1 MAKKGLFPWILLAVG
16 LFVAGYAWATKNAQ
30 VKLAEERVK
39 AKEQE
44 IVGLREERRQIQ
56 GRLAE
61 LDARILEIDE
71 KAAAREAWLRNQI
84 EKTNTAS
91 PQQLVDEGSRILEAK
106 DITTDGKT
114 VTMGVETWRRAVKIF
129 QSEEGYRLT
138 KEPDWIQKLSL
149 RDQSISEF
157 KLDAIAA
164 GKQIA
169 ALESINREFKDLVGK
184 QKQASLFE
192 KALYAGLGYA
202 LGTLSEKIF

>member
-1 MAKKGLFPWILLAVG
+1 MKAKSAIPWILLAIG
-16 LFVAGYAWATKNAQ
+16 LFVAGYTWANKNAR

-44 IVGLREERRQIQ
+44 VQAAKAEVKER
-56 GRLAE
+56 
-61 LDARILEIDE
+61 DAIIARTDAAIADMDA
-71 KAAAREAWLRNQI
+71 KATAREAWLRKQI
-84 EKTNTAS
+84 EKTNTAT

-114 VTMGVETWRRAVKIF
+114 VTMGVETWRKGVKIF

-149 RDQSISEF
+149 RDVQISD
-157 KLDAIAA
+157 LRLNAIAA
-164 GKQIA
+164 ANAIA
-169 ALESINREFKDLVGK
+169 GLESINKEFKDLVGK
-184 QKQASLFE
+184 QKRASVFE